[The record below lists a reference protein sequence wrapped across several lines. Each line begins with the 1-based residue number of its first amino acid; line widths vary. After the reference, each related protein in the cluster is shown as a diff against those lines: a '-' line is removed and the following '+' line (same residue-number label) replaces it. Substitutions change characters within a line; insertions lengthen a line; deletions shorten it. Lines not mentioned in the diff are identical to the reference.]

1 MDYPDDEWQRK
12 GAPLSDKTAC
22 EESGGF
28 ARGSAELPSRPESSP
43 PKLVDECRW
52 IRIAG
57 RPSANGQ
64 GGGPSIRGWCGSEPR
79 WEHRRVCLC
88 AR

>member
-12 GAPLSDKTAC
+12 GAPLSDKTARK
-22 EESGGF
+22 ES
-28 ARGSAELPSRPESSP
+28 AVSVRGLAELPSQPESSP
-43 PKLVDECRW
+43 PKLADEFRS
-52 IRIAG
+52 IRITTQ
-57 RPSANGQ
+57 PSANGQ

-79 WEHRRVCLC
+79 WERLRVCVC